1 MTNVGASRCRCLT
14 DCIFVRV
21 MSAMTETS
29 QKVPW
34 YKCIGKRTRRHT
46 EPESVDDGFVSHI
59 RYSRL
64 QEYVWYLDTCSP
76 YASKCHCFSLDVI
89 NASIPRQIEFEDES
103 RLNVRREDVY
113 KEGEE
118 LPERVRQ
125 RMVRHPILLRPA
137 PSCVNLPSR
146 SVFFSVPFFSFIVL
160 LWSVPF
166 YTVQFCST
174 SYLSFL
180 ASFII
185 SSRLLHW
192 QPTCPI
198 GEMLRI
204 TGLKEDDET
213 TPAFKSSPNVFQFR
227 IAYLSFT
234 RLHKFS
240 DFNLTMFED
249 LYLYLKMHTYSTS
262 SLSSYLAFRVL
273 ARTELKTFTTP
284 SAHHTIPY
292 GTLMSKA
299 LAKRTHKSTQVLN
312 LVQLAFRLDTHL
324 RRLALTLVKL
334 KFGRKFFTVWPPSA
348 SRHKLIASNLL

>member
-146 SVFFSVPFFSFIVL
+146 SVFFSVLFF
-160 LWSVPF
+160 
-166 YTVQFCST
+166 
-174 SYLSFL
+174 
-180 ASFII
+180 
-185 SSRLLHW
+185 H
-192 QPTCPI
+192 CPI
-198 GEMLRI
+198 VVRSVLYCSVLFYFLPI
-204 TGLKEDDET
+204 IPCFIYNLQ
-213 TPAFKSSPNVFQFR
+213 SSATLTAN
-227 IAYLSFT
+227 LSYWGDAPDH
-234 RLHKFS
+234 R
-240 DFNLTMFED
+240 
-249 LYLYLKMHTYSTS
+249 
-262 SLSSYLAFRVL
+262 
-273 ARTELKTFTTP
+273 
-284 SAHHTIPY
+284 
-292 GTLMSKA
+292 
-299 LAKRTHKSTQVLN
+299 AKR
-312 LVQLAFRLDTHL
+312 
-324 RRLALTLVKL
+324 RRRDNPR
-334 KFGRKFFTVWPPSA
+334 FQE
-348 SRHKLIASNLL
+348 